1 MWSYFYCNSLLF
13 EQLWLVSRKV
23 LLVLR
28 QAIIRVIRPAC
39 TQARFHIYIYSREF
53 SRQLVL
59 SIYYQSFR
67 KIYQICAKDT
77 KIGRIPK
84 VDHSFSH
91 QKQKSWCCW
100 SNIVGLQSKP
110 FLMSAGGEE
119 LSAFVESWGVKCFG
133 DISNIDLQSISKMTN
148 NSKLKTVSGD

>member
-1 MWSYFYCNSLLF
+1 MNKEVGRGPSLF
-13 EQLWLVSRKV
+13 V
-23 LLVLR
+23 LLALTHNLVVR
-28 QAIIRVIRPAC
+28 KTAILYWTHCSLQIPRCKMWKQKYLAE
-39 TQARFHIYIYSREF
+39 SN

-91 QKQKSWCCW
+91 QKQKS
-100 SNIVGLQSKP
+100 
-110 FLMSAGGEE
+110 
-119 LSAFVESWGVKCFG
+119 
-133 DISNIDLQSISKMTN
+133 
-148 NSKLKTVSGD
+148 